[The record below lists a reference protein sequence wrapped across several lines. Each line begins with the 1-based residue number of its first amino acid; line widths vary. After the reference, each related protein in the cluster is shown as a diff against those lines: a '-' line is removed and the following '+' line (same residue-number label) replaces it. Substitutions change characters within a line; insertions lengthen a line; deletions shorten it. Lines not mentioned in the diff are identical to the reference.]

1 EMMHCKN
8 YDNMEIKMTPNEAF
22 KTKGEWIDPEN
33 AINRISASLIVPYPP
48 GIPFII
54 PGQKIT
60 QTMVNTI
67 LSLMENNNTAIHGI
81 INKKMKVV

>member
-1 EMMHCKN
+1 
-8 YDNMEIKMTPNEAF
+8 MTPNEAF
-22 KTKGEWIDPEN
+22 KTQGEWIDPET

-48 GIPFII
+48 GIPFVI

-67 LSLMENNNTAIHGI
+67 LSLMENNNPIDFAES
-81 INKKMKVV
+81 KL